1 MNAAGFSLETRSGNP
16 FVAFSDEF
24 DGPPPL
30 RLLIFADRHGATQE
44 ISFLCALSRWRSA
57 GAASVRVLDEPG
69 LAALRVQSGTAY
81 IEDFLERQFA
91 LCRPNALILSRFCG
105 VEHPQLFALA
115 RAAQIPVICHLDDNL
130 LDPPITLGT
139 EIWRRLKHPRR
150 LHALYE
156 IIAEADLVYT
166 STPALAKAIGS
177 RCSARQVY
185 AGAIY
190 VGAALTA
197 SPRVARLDG
206 IPNKQDDEIRIG
218 YMGSAS
224 HEHDLEMIAPALL
237 RVLEQFPRVSLHLF
251 GSVAATDTAQ
261 LLADRALLVA
271 RVHGNYGDFRQV
283 LGGLEWDIGLAPLR
297 PIEFNNCKAPTK
309 CVEYLEAGIA
319 PIASD
324 SPVYQPL
331 AEKGAVL
338 LAGAEEWADAISAL
352 VIEEPR
358 RRRIKA
364 AGRELLMRDY
374 SWERLER
381 QVIDVL
387 ATVNIPL
394 AGAA

>member
-1 MNAAGFSLETRSGNP
+1 MNAAGFSLETRSDNP
-16 FVAFSDEF
+16 FVVFSDEF
-24 DGPPPL
+24 HGSPPL
-30 RLLIFADRHGATQE
+30 RLLVFADRHGATQE

-57 GAASVRVLDEPG
+57 GAASVRILDEPSLG
-69 LAALRVQSGTAY
+69 ALQAQNGTASVGG
-81 IEDFLERQFA
+81 FLGQQFA

-105 VEHPQLFALA
+105 VEHPQLLALA

-150 LHALYE
+150 LHALYD

-166 STPALAKAIGS
+166 STAALAKAIQS
-177 RCSARQVY
+177 RCNVRQLY

-190 VGAALTA
+190 VGATLTA
-197 SPRVARLDG
+197 SSGEARPDG
-206 IPNKQDDEIRIG
+206 VPSKQDDEIRIG

-224 HEHDLEMIAPALL
+224 HEHDLEMITPALR
-237 RVLEQFPRVSLHLF
+237 RVLEQFPRISLHLF

-261 LLADRALLVA
+261 LLADRALLLA
-271 RVHGNYGDFRQV
+271 RVRGNYGDFRQV

-297 PIEFNNCKAPTK
+297 PNEFNNCKAPTK
-309 CVEYLEAGIA
+309 CIEYLEAGIA

-324 SPVYQPL
+324 SPVYRPL
-331 AEKGAVL
+331 AKKGGVL
-338 LAGAEEWADAISAL
+338 LAEAEEWAGAISAL
-352 VIEEPR
+352 VTEEQR
-358 RRRIKA
+358 RRTIVA
-364 AGRELLMRDY
+364 AGREVLMRDY

-381 QVIDVL
+381 QVVDVL
-387 ATVNIPL
+387 AMVNIPL